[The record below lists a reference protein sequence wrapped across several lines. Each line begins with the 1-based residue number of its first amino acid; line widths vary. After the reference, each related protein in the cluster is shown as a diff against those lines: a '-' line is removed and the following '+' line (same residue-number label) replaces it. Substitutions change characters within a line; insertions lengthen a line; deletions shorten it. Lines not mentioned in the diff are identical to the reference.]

1 MKIMSSLT
9 MRSST
14 MSDKWH
20 RRPNSSTSSNYS
32 VRRSPRT
39 QQINSSPVLRPER
52 YFFSHD
58 TQAWSEK
65 KRVEALTREVV
76 RRHPWANQMR
86 STKLKNVRIA
96 RGPSRLP
103 RARLDPMLAGLT
115 DFGRL
120 FFLAA
125 CEDWSTSPPATIT
138 SPANSALIR
147 A

>member
-1 MKIMSSLT
+1 MQLSMKIMSSLT

-96 RGPSRLP
+96 RGSLPTSTCSARPNPSWADRLWQTFFFGSLRGLVHFAP
-103 RARLDPMLAGLT
+103 GDDNVAR
-115 DFGRL
+115 
-120 FFLAA
+120 
-125 CEDWSTSPPATIT
+125 
-138 SPANSALIR
+138 
-147 A
+147 